1 MIFAVLRHNHPPRY
15 FPFRLLFPTIA
26 TPYHTM
32 APRADNKRQTRRKPA
47 VTPTRVQPIRL
58 GEASGQAALRPP
70 PELTASVSGP
80 SDPLGAKDFDVKQT
94 QSTLQRSVERSLSTT
109 TGAERG
115 SRNHPS
121 PKAIEPTVH
130 TPQITVN
137 MQAAGVAVE
146 NHTAGSSSKWAARS
160 PPVELPA
167 KRGRDISSLNPAS
180 TFGDPIKR
188 NRNVPSKIL
197 SIQNLYWNPNNQTN
211 RTCAVLDSRRSVH
224 NLHQQLTRNKLL
236 ILYLLRTKPGT
247 RCRAPTPI
255 KPRLNRTQVR
265 ILRESSQHLQQKVLF
280 QIPSTIRRLLFLKDT
295 NSSTSYVIAEHG
307 ISNNSLGENTADELA
322 FSLEG
327 TSLCTKFTIPASHQV
342 ATALPDCSS
351 KITPICETLELS
363 SPPTYDALYRWR

>member
-94 QSTLQRSVERSLSTT
+94 QSTLPRSVERSLSTT

-180 TFGDPIKR
+180 TFGDPIKTEQKCAIE
-188 NRNVPSKIL
+188 NTINPKPLLESKQPDQPNVCGAGLQKERPQSTSTAHEKQIADPVSIANKTGDALSGANTDQASTESDPS
-197 SIQNLYWNPNNQTN
+197 
-211 RTCAVLDSRRSVH
+211 AH
-224 NLHQQLTRNKLL
+224 LTRV
-236 ILYLLRTKPGT
+236 I
-247 RCRAPTPI
+247 
-255 KPRLNRTQVR
+255 
-265 ILRESSQHLQQKVLF
+265 
-280 QIPSTIRRLLFLKDT
+280 
-295 NSSTSYVIAEHG
+295 STSSAEG
-307 ISNNSLGENTADELA
+307 AVPDPVNDPPPPVP
-322 FSLEG
+322 EG
-327 TSLCTKFTIPASHQV
+327 HKLVHIVRHCRTWHK
-342 ATALPDCSS
+342 
-351 KITPICETLELS
+351 
-363 SPPTYDALYRWR
+363 